1 MESVTVYVTRKD
13 MVSSLVREKNVAVFP
28 KRGKQLFLT
37 QAGWMRKNWEMHGK
51 PERKLMSRA
60 HCGLKPGKGLFPKRK
75 NVLAVGV
82 KGVGRFGRLGV

>member
-1 MESVTVYVTRKD
+1 
-13 MVSSLVREKNVAVFP
+13 
-28 KRGKQLFLT
+28 
-37 QAGWMRKNWEMHGK
+37 
-51 PERKLMSRA
+51 MSRA